1 MLLIAA
7 IQPLW
12 GSQQDSCGPRSHMAA
27 FTVFRPQHGPQGS
40 DMALAQMADP
50 HGQPP
55 QGEIRPSKDNIVIAG
70 AIWG

>member
-1 MLLIAA
+1 
-7 IQPLW
+7 
-12 GSQQDSCGPRSHMAA
+12 MAA